1 MTNTQ
6 QAASQSQP
14 NKPARIRA
22 VAYYRSTSGEDERS
36 TGGADENSIQ
46 EQREQVRRW
55 AEEHGVTIIREFV
68 DHGGNAH
75 CRKYRPAFQQMLRWI
90 VQRGDFDC
98 VLCLEG
104 SRWDR
109 WQKIDGLNPHEAL
122 CERHGKQLIFTVGQR
137 SWELN
142 RRIFRGMSH

>member
-6 QAASQSQP
+6 QQASQTKSHE
-14 NKPARIRA
+14 PAKMRA
-22 VAYYRSTSGEDERS
+22 VAYFRS
-36 TGGADENSIQ
+36 TGGEDENSIR
-46 EQREQVRRW
+46 EQRDQVRRW

-68 DHGGNAH
+68 DHGRNAH
-75 CRKYRPAFQQMLRWI
+75 CCEYRPAFQQLLCWI
-90 VQRGDFDC
+90 VQCDDFDC

-109 WQKIDGLNPHEAL
+109 WQRIDGLNPHEAL

-137 SWELN
+137 SRGLN
-142 RRIFRGMSH
+142 RRILRGFHEDH